1 MLSKNELKQI
11 KQLASKKYRSKT
23 GLFVAE
29 GIKVVR
35 EFCDSGWKTQAVYS
49 VNELDFVSFTKV
61 DKATL
66 DKITNFST
74 ASSILAIF
82 KLPGQK
88 EYSSDEFSVA
98 LDSIS
103 DPGNLGTIIRLCDW
117 FGIKNIICSN
127 ETVDC
132 FNPKVVQS
140 TMGSIARVN
149 CYYCDLEAFLSNQ
162 TTPIYGACLEGTP
175 YYTQDFDAK
184 GLLVMGS
191 ESHGISPKIEKLL
204 NKKITIPPASD
215 RAHPESLNVAMA
227 TAIILGE
234 IYRS

>member
-11 KQLASKKYRSKT
+11 RQLASKRYRFKT
-23 GLFVAE
+23 GFFVAE

-35 EFCDSGWKTQAVYS
+35 EFCNSGWKPQAIYS
-49 VNELDFVSFTKV
+49 LGDLDFAASTKV
-61 DKATL
+61 DQATL
-66 DKITNFST
+66 DKITHFST
-74 ASSILAIF
+74 ASSVLAIF
-82 KLPGQK
+82 RLREQK
-88 EYSSDEFSVA
+88 ELPSDEFSVV

-127 ETVDC
+127 DTVDC

-149 CYYCDLEAFLSNQ
+149 CYYCDLEVFLSNH
-162 TTPIYGACLEGTP
+162 TTPIYGACLEGIP
-175 YYTQDFDAK
+175 YYTQDFDFR

-204 NKKITIPPASD
+204 NEKITIPSASGG
-215 RAHPESLNVAMA
+215 AHLESLNVAMA

-234 IYRS
+234 IYRP

>member
-1 MLSKNELKQI
+1 MLSKNELKKI
-11 KQLASKKYRSKT
+11 RQLASKRYRLKT
-23 GLFVAE
+23 GFFVAE

-35 EFCDSGWKTQAVYS
+35 EFCNSGWKPQVVYS
-49 VNELDFVSFTKV
+49 LVDLDFVISTKV

-66 DKITNFST
+66 DKITNFSS
-74 ASSILAIF
+74 ASSVLAIF
-82 KLPGQK
+82 KLREHK
-88 EYSSDEFSVA
+88 ELSPVEFSVV

-127 ETVDC
+127 DTVDC

-149 CYYCDLEAFLSNQ
+149 CYYCDLEVFLSNQ
-162 TTPIYGACLEGTP
+162 TAPIYGACLQGIP
-175 YYTQDFDAK
+175 YYTQDFDIR

-204 NKKITIPPASD
+204 NKKITIPSASD
-215 RAHPESLNVAMA
+215 GTHLESLNVAMA

-234 IYRS
+234 INRP

>member
-35 EFCDSGWKTQAVYS
+35 EFCDSGWKPQAVYS
-49 VNELDFVSFTKV
+49 VNDLDFVSFTKV
-61 DKATL
+61 DKTTL
-66 DKITNFST
+66 DKITHFST

-82 KLPGQK
+82 KLPEQK

-103 DPGNLGTIIRLCDW
+103 DPGNLGTIIRLCNW

-127 ETVDC
+127 DTVDC

-149 CYYCDLEAFLSNQ
+149 CYYCDLEIFLSNQ

-175 YYTQDFDAK
+175 YYTHDFDAK

-215 RAHPESLNVAMA
+215 GAHPESLNVAIA
-227 TAIILGE
+227 SAIILGE
-234 IYRS
+234 IYRP